1 MKNRKNGSSILGNW
15 GLTRFATVLIS
26 SLLMVT
32 GCAGLF
38 KQVETPMISV
48 VNLQLVEA
56 TVFEQNYRIQLRIQN
71 PNTFEIPVQGLQY
84 TIELND
90 QHFAS
95 GVSNHSAVIPALDSA
110 VIEVEARSTLLSF
123 FRQFNNLQQGKLETI
138 SYRLN
143 GKVHLTGLRSQP
155 FDYRGEMQL
164 NNME

>member
-1 MKNRKNGSSILGNW
+1 MEDNRNLC
-15 GLTRFATVLIS
+15 RFATMVIS
-26 SLLMVT
+26 GLFLLT
-32 GCAGLF
+32 ACAGLYE
-38 KQVETPMISV
+38 QIETPTISV

-71 PNTFEIPVQGLQY
+71 PNAFEIPVKGLQY

-95 GVSNHSAVIPALDSA
+95 GVSNHSAVIPALDTA

-123 FRQFNNLQQGKLETI
+123 FRQFSNLQQGNLETI

-143 GKVHLTGLRSQP
+143 GKIHLAGFGSQP
-155 FDYRGEMQL
+155 FDYRGEMLL
-164 NNME
+164 NNAQ

>member
-1 MKNRKNGSSILGNW
+1 MGFSMENNQSLC
-15 GLTRFATVLIS
+15 RFATVVIS
-26 SLLMVT
+26 SVLLLT
-32 GCAGLF
+32 GCAGLY
-38 KQVETPMISV
+38 KQIETPMISV
-48 VNLQLVEA
+48 VNLHLVEA

-71 PNTFEIPVQGLQY
+71 PNTFEIPVKGLQY

-110 VIEVEARSTLLSF
+110 VIEGEAISTLLSF

-143 GKVHLTGLRSQP
+143 GKIHLTGLPSKS
-155 FDYRGEMQL
+155 FEYRGEMLL
-164 NNME
+164 NNTQ